1 MKKFLPLWVV
11 GFLVVPVLSQAEL
24 VILKNGSAVEG
35 RIIEKDGQKV
45 KLEVS
50 GVPMTYYL
58 DEIEVIDGV
67 APTTAVSPASVP
79 SAPASAVSNNLAVP
93 AVAPAIAPTS
103 PVSKPAPSGLSKKD
117 LILKFIDVFGTRTS
131 LTQNFDQLIK
141 SVPPAQAQ
149 EMKKNVN
156 IDELIEGLVP
166 IYDKYFTAEEMES
179 YIYFYSSPAGKK
191 LVETIPHVMT
201 DSVGVSL
208 KYFKTKL
215 PNIPAQEM
223 K

>member
-1 MKKFLPLWVV
+1 MNSKILLTMM
-11 GFLVVPVLSQAEL
+11 LTAMVPFWAQAET

-35 RIIEKDGQKV
+35 KIIEKDGRKV
-45 KLEVS
+45 KLEVN

-67 APTTAVSPASVP
+67 APTMAVTPSPEP
-79 SAPASAVSNNLAVP
+79 SAPAPAVSNNLVVP
-93 AVAPAIAPTS
+93 AAAPVVVPAG
-103 PVSKPAPSGLSKKD
+103 PVSKPALSGLPKKD
-117 LILKFIDVFGTRTS
+117 LILKFVDVFGTRTS

-141 SVPPAQAQ
+141 SAPPAQAN
-149 EMKKNVN
+149 EIRKAVNV
-156 IDELIEGLVP
+156 DEIIEGLVP
-166 IYDKYFTAEEMES
+166 IYDKYFTQEELQA
-179 YIYFYSSPAGKK
+179 YIDFYSSPAGRK

-208 KYFKTKL
+208 KYFKAKL
-215 PNIPAQEM
+215 PSIPAEEM